1 MRALISIILA
11 VTVSAMTFGQ
21 SSDAKG
27 AENSGALLSWEK
39 STYDFGDIRQGEKV
53 EYTFRF
59 SNIGTEPLMITNVT
73 TQCGCTAP
81 KGWPR
86 DPVEPGSHGE
96 ITLVFDST
104 GKFGR
109 VNKVATIMSNAANRD
124 GTQILL
130 SGNIIE
136 KKVSNP

>member
-1 MRALISIILA
+1 MRVLIFITAAIFVAPSVFA
-11 VTVSAMTFGQ
+11 Q
-21 SSDAKG
+21 SNEATQ
-27 AENSGALLSWEK
+27 AHGALLSWDIA
-39 STYDFGDIRQGEKV
+39 TYDFGEIAQGEKV

-86 DPVEPGSHGE
+86 DPIAPGGKGE

-109 VNKVATIMSNAANRD
+109 VNKVATVMSNAVNKD
-124 GTQILL
+124 EGQILL
-130 SGNIIE
+130 SGSITA
-136 KKVSNP
+136 KKAGNK